1 MKPVYTIRVTAIEA
15 FRQFLYCGDNE
26 DTPWI
31 NEPNVINT
39 VMGIESTNIKADYG
53 TAGHSII
60 EDPKKYRVN
69 IQVDTNE
76 FNTIAS
82 AKDIIP
88 DLEPIYVYKV
98 NDFVFTNTQ
107 VSPLMDFRAAHPLMT
122 REIPLAKFYTTP
134 FFDIIVTGT
143 CDHLEGNVV
152 RDTKFKFGNFDV
164 ADFMD
169 SVQWKLYLDMLG
181 VKQFVYDFFKV
192 TGFDSM
198 ADMAKSRIGKCE
210 SMPLQSYSGM
220 QDDIQTVLYDFAE
233 WITFKGLQEHLV
245 IDKKKANRILAGNQS
260 LRKYIVL

>member
-1 MKPVYTIRVTAIEA
+1 MGKPTYTIRVTAIES

-39 VMGIESTNIKADYG
+39 VMGIESTNVKADYG

-60 EDPKKYRVN
+60 EDPMEYK
-69 IQVDTNE
+69 TNTG
-76 FNTIAS
+76 F
-82 AKDIIP
+82 
-88 DLEPIYVYKV
+88 KV
-98 NDFVFTNTQ
+98 NDFIFTDTQ

-122 REIPLAKFYTTP
+122 REIPLSKFYTTP

-233 WITFKGLQEHLV
+233 WVVFKGLQQYLV
-245 IDKKKANRILAGNQS
+245 IDKKKANRILAGNSS